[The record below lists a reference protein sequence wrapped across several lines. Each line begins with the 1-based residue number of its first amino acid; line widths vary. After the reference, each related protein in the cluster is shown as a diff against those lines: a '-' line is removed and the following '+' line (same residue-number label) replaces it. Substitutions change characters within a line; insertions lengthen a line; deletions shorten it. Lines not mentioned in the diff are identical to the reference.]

1 MYRLEKVTFNHFCEN
16 NRPYYAFTGYTRPSS
31 FTGTTNTSGPNNKNV
46 VQACK
51 LARGEKGENDA

>member
-46 VQACK
+46 VSIFFK
-51 LARGEKGENDA
+51 KV